1 MTMKKKLIAISIAIW
16 IVFSSAH
23 TVHYMFAQVLFP
35 SQETK
40 AARLVVKNEEL
51 QHQLKLT
58 IQIQKYEGEN
68 KRLSEYIDDMSEK

>member
-1 MTMKKKLIAISIAIW
+1 MKKKLITIFLAIW

-23 TVHYMFAQVLFP
+23 TVHYIFTQALFP

-40 AARLVVKNEEL
+40 AARLIVKNEEL
-51 QHQLKLT
+51 QRRLKLT

-68 KRLSEYIDDMSEK
+68 KRLSKYIDDMSEK